1 MYRVFYDLW
10 SVCLLVFW
18 TIMKKLFL
26 GVLFGA
32 FIGVGMSHAVGIES
46 LTTAIDK
53 QVEKRSS
60 LKEQVSFLEQI
71 QALVRTPKFK
81 NSEYKDIFAELDRYS

>member
-1 MYRVFYDLW
+1 MKKVFGYRKKNQEKKQFCYLYRVFYDLW

-53 QVEKRSS
+53 
-60 LKEQVSFLEQI
+60 
-71 QALVRTPKFK
+71 
-81 NSEYKDIFAELDRYS
+81 